1 MAQLSGTQKKQK
13 NTFIVL
19 LIAIVVVLAAIAY
32 VLYGGLTSKSA
43 LLDNQDF
50 AAALSET
57 LGKAPAFIGESELAN
72 VKYLAVSY
80 DANEKSAMVVT
91 GGDEF
96 VTRYEEYMAQVDAA
110 AEDEEVTQPDLSAY
124 VKMATFSSKEVP
136 TLDDVKYF
144 TGLKRIEL
152 SGISVSDSSVFA
164 GMTGLTSGLISG
176 CGLTEVNG
184 LAGLDAEAV
193 DTLYV
198 TGNNIED
205 WSGLDYIADKVIVN
219 SGYQVLPS
227 EDGTFDI
234 NNLQYV
240 EQTLAE
246 LKEEEAAKADTNKND
261 ADNADNADDATDVD
275 NADNADNADDSDNA
289 PEADAADVENTD
301 DADNADANE

>member
-50 AAALSET
+50 ATALSET

-219 SGYQVLPS
+219 SYYTLGLTD
-227 EDGTFDI
+227 DGQLDF
-234 NNLQYV
+234 NNPVYV
-240 EQTLAE
+240 EQTLTE
-246 LKEEEAAKADTNKND
+246 LKEEEAARAE
-261 ADNADNADDATDVD
+261 DDE
-275 NADNADNADDSDNA
+275 NADNADNADDNADDSDTDNGDT
-289 PEADAADVENTD
+289 EADNADVENTD
-301 DADNADANE
+301 DGDDAADANE

>member
-198 TGNNIED
+198 TGNSIED

-219 SGYQVLPS
+219 SYYTPGFT
-227 EDGTFDI
+227 EDGQLDF
-234 NNLQYV
+234 NNFQYV
-240 EQTLAE
+240 EQTLTE
-246 LKEEEAAKADTNKND
+246 LKEEEAARAEDEEN
-261 ADNADNADDATDVD
+261 ADNTDNADDATDVD
-275 NADNADNADDSDNA
+275 NADNAD
-289 PEADAADVENTD
+289 VENTD
-301 DADNADANE
+301 DGNDAADANE